1 MADQHADR
9 EHAQWS
15 ASSTERNWRCPGSL
29 ALTDGLPE
37 TTSEAADWG
46 TCAHQIAEKCL
57 RGNGPAERY
66 IGTTEKGKSHSFEV
80 DEEMAE
86 TAQMYVDYVT
96 SVLDQEDDGVKFWIE
111 QKFSLEALKPPF
123 DAGGT
128 ADAVIYLPKAKLIEV
143 IDLKGGR
150 GVVVEATGNPQ
161 GRTYA
166 LGAMLAH
173 QGLDVDRVKVTIVQ
187 PRAPHKDGRIRS
199 DEFHISDLVEWT
211 TDLVAAMKRSK
222 AATDALPPNA
232 VYLTQLPET
241 DDYDQPTGKM
251 LDVINSMIPAEWAA
265 NNLNAG
271 DHCKF
276 CGAKA
281 FCPAI
286 EAKSIAQ
293 VGIWF
298 EPSGDAR
305 LPLNRPEEDPVRRGQ
320 KLDMLAMIEGWID
333 AYRAEEHRRAEMG
346 DPAENYV
353 LVPAQKREI
362 WNEGAEEQVI
372 GAAILARLPEEKYLT
387 KKLRTPKQVR
397 KELGKNAN
405 LVADLSHTPS
415 GGTNLVRADKTTR
428 APVEGTASR
437 FFEPPTN

>member
-15 ASSTERNWRCPGSL
+15 ASSTERNWQCPGSL

-86 TAQMYVDYVT
+86 TAQMYVDYVV
-96 SVLDQEDDGVKFWIE
+96 SVVDSEPDSRLWIE
-111 QKFSLEALKPPF
+111 QNFTLDALKPPF
-123 DAGGT
+123 GAGGT
-128 ADAVIYLPKAKLIEV
+128 ADSVIYLPKLRQLEV

-173 QGLDVDRVKVTIVQ
+173 QDLAVDTVKVTIVQ

-199 DEFHISDLVEWT
+199 ETFHIADLVEWT
-211 TDLVAAMKRSK
+211 TDLVAAMRRSAEAMRVHK
-222 AATDALPPNA
+222 LLGTAG
-232 VYLTQLPET
+232 VCS
-241 DDYDQPTGKM
+241 PT
-251 LDVINSMIPAEWAA
+251 EWASIH
-265 NNLNAG
+265 LKAG

-276 CGAKA
+276 CKAKPT
-281 FCPAI
+281 CPAI
-286 EAKSIAQ
+286 EKAVQDQ
-293 VGIWF
+293 VGLWF
-298 EPSGDAR
+298 DDLEQPRLTNAMSGD
-305 LPLNRPEEDPVRRGQ
+305 DPAQLSRDLDA
-320 KLDMLAMIEGWID
+320 LDMIESWVNARRERAHQLAEAGIQI
-333 AYRAEEHRRAEMG
+333 
-346 DPAENYV
+346 PNYV
-353 LVPAQKREI
+353 LVPKMGREK
-362 WNEGAEEQVI
+362 WNDGAEEQVI
-372 GAAILARLPEEKYLT
+372 EAAVVARLPESKYLNPG
-387 KKLRTPKQVR
+387 KLRTPKQIR
-397 KELGKNAN
+397 KELGKNAH
-405 LVADLSHTPS
+405 LVDGLSSTPEA
-415 GGTNLVRADKTTR
+415 GTNLVRHDKTTR

-437 FFEPPTN
+437 FFEPQQ